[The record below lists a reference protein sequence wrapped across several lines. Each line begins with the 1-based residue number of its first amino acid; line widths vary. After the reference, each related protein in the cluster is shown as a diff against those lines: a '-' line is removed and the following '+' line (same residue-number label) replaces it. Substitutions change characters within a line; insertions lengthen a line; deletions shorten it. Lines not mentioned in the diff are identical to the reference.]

1 MGAVADRAPAR
12 TFVGS
17 GRYEGDDRARVGAR
31 RPSEREIVQ
40 NTGNRSPRAAASA
53 AGTLLGAALLAAVL
67 HPAAPAVA
75 QSHLW
80 LPEDRLLVTAFHD
93 VTGLATDL
101 RRVYAVSSEG
111 IQVYD
116 FAARRWDAPV
126 TAVQGF
132 PQRERPTALA
142 FDLVESALL
151 VGTAAGDLLIY
162 RVDMQR
168 WDRRPALASGPILA
182 IAAGTSA
189 REDAIYLATR
199 GGLLRLRR
207 GSFMAEPVRPDEV
220 PPPLRARLHGPGA
233 LTAADPALASASGT
247 LGLDARLRRQPITA
261 IVPGEGRGSYWIGT
275 MGGLAAF
282 DSRFM
287 ETTWHEYGLVGRGVG
302 AIARAAD
309 GFWFGGDGRSPR
321 RGVAWADARLQQ
333 WRHHEAPLEGA
344 PTGHVADI
352 AGGAGVAWFAASDG
366 LFRLDRRSGVWRRF
380 TEADGL
386 PALRVLTLA
395 AAGDGVWAGTRRGLV
410 RMGPHGAETPA
421 LFRATAVL
429 RVRELGDT
437 LWIATERGLFALGP
451 SRDTILAAGGA
462 ADGAGQGP
470 GVGPTLDVA
479 AIPGALVVLTPDAL
493 FLRQQAAGGEPVW
506 SGPLR
511 EPFQAGLGRGH
522 ALAAGDGQLWV
533 AGDAGV
539 ARLDLGT
546 GLWTFYTVP
555 GDVPEGPVHGVLPDG
570 EHVWLATP
578 GGALR
583 LRWRR

>member
-1 MGAVADRAPAR
+1 MAARAQRAPAR
-12 TFVGS
+12 TFARP
-17 GRYEGDDRARVGAR
+17 GRYEEDDRAHAGTR
-31 RPSEREIVQ
+31 RPCEREIVQ
-40 NTGNRSPRAAASA
+40 NTGSRSPRAAATA
-53 AGTLLGAALLAAVL
+53 AGTLVGAALVAAAL
-67 HPAAPAVA
+67 LTAAPAAA

-182 IAAGTSA
+182 IAAGTGV
-189 REDAIYLATR
+189 REDALYLATR

-207 GSFMAEPVRPDEV
+207 GGFMAEPIRLDEV
-220 PPPLRARLHGPGA
+220 PPSLRARLQGPGA

-302 AIARAAD
+302 AIARGAD

-344 PTGHVADI
+344 PAGHVADI
-352 AGGAGVAWFAASDG
+352 AVAGGVVWFAASDG
-366 LFRLDRRSGVWRRF
+366 LFHLDRRSGAWRRY

-386 PALRVLTLA
+386 PALRVLSVA
-395 AAGDGVWAGTRRGLV
+395 ATGDGVWAGTRRGLV
-410 RMGPHGAETPA
+410 RVAPYDAGMPA
-421 LFRATAVL
+421 LFRGTAVL

-437 LWIATERGLFALGP
+437 LWVATERGLYALGP
-451 SRDTILAAGGA
+451 ARDTILAAGAA

-470 GVGPTLDVA
+470 GAGPTLDVA

-493 FLRQQAAGGEPVW
+493 FLRRQVAGGEQLW
-506 SGPLR
+506 SGPVR

-533 AGDAGV
+533 AADAGV
-539 ARLDLGT
+539 GRLDLGT

-555 GDVPEGPVHGVLPDG
+555 GDIPEGPVHGVLPDG